1 MEARLVVNPASGGE
15 TAEDH
20 LPMMRARLGAV
31 FPELDVVVTA
41 AECDATEAGADAA
54 RAGCDRLFVAGGDGT
69 LNEVLNGVASVEGGL
84 AAVTLGIIPLG
95 TGNDFAS
102 AIGVPEEPAAA
113 VDCVLAARPR
123 AIDVGRVNGRCF
135 LNVSAGGFIAEVS
148 EAVPSKLKTV
158 LGKLAYLVGGA
169 KAILDYE
176 PVGTELRVRG
186 GSDPGVPAAATLHA
200 FAVCNSRLIG
210 GGRLIAPHA
219 VIDDG
224 WLDVCLIHAMPTL
237 EFLALLRR
245 VSDGEHVEDER
256 VTYVRA
262 RGLDLAFDRR
272 IAINTDGQV
281 FEADRCEYDVL
292 PGAIRLLMPEGAPTA
307 TP

>member
-1 MEARLVVNPASGGE
+1 MEARLIVNPASGGE
-15 TAEDH
+15 TGVDH

-31 FPELDVVVTA
+31 FPELDVVVT
-41 AECDATEAGADAA
+41 EGEGDATAAGRDAA
-54 RAGCDRLFVAGGDGT
+54 RDGCERLFVAGGDGT
-69 LNEVLNGVASVEGGL
+69 LNEVVNGVASVEDGL
-84 AAVTLGIIPLG
+84 AAVTLGVIPLG

-102 AIGVPEEPAAA
+102 AIGMPEEPDGAI
-113 VDCVLAARPR
+113 DCVLAARPR

-169 KAILDYE
+169 KVVLDYE
-176 PVGTELRVRG
+176 PVHARLQAHG
-186 GSDPGVPAAATLHA
+186 GSDPAVPAEATLHA

-210 GGRLIAPHA
+210 GGRLIAPYA

-256 VTYVRA
+256 VTYVRS
-262 RGLDLAFDRR
+262 RGLHLAFDRR

-281 FEADRCEYDVL
+281 LEAEQCHYEVL
-292 PGAIRLLMPEGAPTA
+292 PGALRMLIP
-307 TP
+307 